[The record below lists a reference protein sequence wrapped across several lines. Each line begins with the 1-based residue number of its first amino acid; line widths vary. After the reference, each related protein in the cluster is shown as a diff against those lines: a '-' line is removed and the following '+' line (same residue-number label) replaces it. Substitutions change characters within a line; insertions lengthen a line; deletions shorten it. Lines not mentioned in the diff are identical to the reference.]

1 MGYRLYG
8 FMIGAEI
15 HFDISNRRLYRL
27 TGSHTEKNIVFASIY
42 FNETMLRLF
51 LYLLINARSQ
61 PVPKEELFEKIWE
74 AHNLS
79 PSAQRLWQVLHN
91 LNNKLGL
98 LGLPRD
104 FILNIRG
111 QGYVINYPDV
121 IPVYYKVSELP
132 THAVKKREKI
142 DNLMSTQVFALSMQC
157 EGLFLSLSLL
167 FIFNVFSLNSVIVR

>member
-27 TGSHTEKNIVFASIY
+27 TGSHTEKTIVFASIY

-111 QGYVINYPDV
+111 QGYVINYPDF

-142 DNLMSTQVFALSMQC
+142 DNLS
-157 EGLFLSLSLL
+157 E
-167 FIFNVFSLNSVIVR
+167 